1 LRQYELIE
9 RVKAYD
15 PTADEALLNQAYVY
29 AVRMHGSQTR
39 ASGDPYF
46 AHPIEVAG
54 ILTDYRMDTATI
66 VTALLHDVIEDTDVT
81 REEIARVFGDE
92 IAELVEGVTKL
103 SRLALTAEYKRQAEN
118 LRKFI
123 LAISKDVR
131 VLLVK
136 LADRL
141 HNMRTLHFIKSA
153 AKRERIARETLEIYA
168 PLARSIGC
176 HRICIELEELAFS
189 HLNPVARDA
198 IVRRLDGLRTG
209 QGEAVAMVS
218 REVSA
223 KLEEAGVVARV
234 YGREKHPYSIWR
246 KLQRKSI
253 GFSQLSD
260 IFAFRVIVSAEA
272 DCYRAL
278 GVVHRTWP
286 CVPERFK
293 DFISTPKRNNYRS
306 IHTTIVGPRGMR
318 IEMQIRTESMDL
330 VAEEG
335 VAAHWRYK
343 DQSYGFDPEAAEA
356 AGGRDPLAN
365 LRQLVQVLEH
375 GGDSEELIEHA
386 KLEMFL
392 DQVFVFT
399 PKGRLV
405 SLPRGAM
412 PLDFAYAVHTDV
424 GDTCVGVKINGELRP
439 LRTELTNGDVVE
451 VIRGPKPQAPVDWRS
466 LAITG
471 RARSAIRRHIRQAEK
486 EEFARLGRAS
496 LERTM
501 ERAGKSKV
509 EISWRPALERF
520 AVATEVEL
528 YDAVGRGRVTPA
540 QVLEALFPGLKETER
555 AAATARRRIEDGPTA
570 RYYVRGAGL
579 IPGLGLRFDPCCK
592 PVPGDRIVGIVSDP
606 KSLMVHA
613 IDCPE
618 LAKYEDREELWR
630 DLQWTPEAERDTFSQ
645 TTLHATILDAPGV
658 LGQACAIIG
667 EAGGNIVGLA
677 MNHRHSSFF
686 DVDIDIEVKD
696 ARHLTHI
703 AAALRAC
710 PSVETVERARGS
722 T

>member
-1 LRQYELIE
+1 
-9 RVKAYD
+9 
-15 PTADEALLNQAYVY
+15 
-29 AVRMHGSQTR
+29 
-39 ASGDPYF
+39 
-46 AHPIEVAG
+46 VAG

-66 VTALLHDVIEDTDVT
+66 VTALLHDVIEDTEVSRADI
-81 REEIARVFGDE
+81 EKAFGAEIAD
-92 IAELVEGVTKL
+92 LVEGVTKL
-103 SRLALTAEYKRQAEN
+103 SKLALGSEYKRQAEN

-123 LAISKDVR
+123 LAISRDVR

-141 HNMRTLHFIKSA
+141 HNMRTLGYIKNA

-189 HLNPVARDA
+189 HLNPVARTA
-198 IVRRLDGLRTG
+198 IVRRLDTLRVE

-218 REVSA
+218 REISA
-223 KLEEAGVVARV
+223 KLEAAGIPARV
-234 YGREKHPYSIWR
+234 FGREKHPYSIWR

-260 IFAFRVIVSAEA
+260 IFAFRVIVDTES

-306 IHTTIVGPRGMR
+306 IHTTVVGPKGMR
-318 IEMQIRTESMDL
+318 IEMQIRTETMDL

-375 GGDSEELIEHA
+375 GGDSEELVEHA

-399 PKGRLV
+399 PKGKLI

-412 PLDFAYAVHTDV
+412 PLDFAYAVHTNV
-424 GDTCVGVKINGELRP
+424 GDSCVGVKINGELRA

-451 VIRGPKPQAPVDWRS
+451 VIRGPNAQTPADWQS

-486 EEFARLGRAS
+486 EEFTRLGRAS
-496 LERTM
+496 LERM
-501 ERAGKSKV
+501 LERAGKPKEGV
-509 EISWRPALERF
+509 SWRPALERF
-520 AVATEVEL
+520 AVASEVEL
-528 YDAVGRGRVTPA
+528 YDAVGRGRVAPA
-540 QVLEALFPGLKETER
+540 QVLEAVFPGMKEAER
-555 AAATARRRIEDGPTA
+555 AAATERRKIEDGPTA
-570 RYYVRGAGL
+570 RFYVRGGG
-579 IPGLGLRFDPCCK
+579 ISPGAELCFAPCCK
-592 PVPGDRIVGIVSDP
+592 PVPGDRIVGIVQGR
-606 KSLMVHA
+606 KGVVIHA

-630 DLQWTPEAERDTFSQ
+630 DLQWTAEAERDTISES
-645 TTLHATILDAPGV
+645 TLRATILDAPGV

-667 EAGGNIVGLA
+667 EAGGNIIGLS
-677 MNHRHSSFF
+677 MHHRHSSFF
-686 DVDIDIEVKD
+686 DADIDIEVKD

-710 PSVETVERARGS
+710 PSVETVERARG
-722 T
+722 

>member
-1 LRQYELIE
+1 M
-9 RVKAYD
+9 KAYD
-15 PTADEALLNQAYVY
+15 PTADEGLLNRAYVY
-29 AVRMHGSQTR
+29 AVRSHGSQKR

-66 VTALLHDVIEDTDVT
+66 VTALLHDVIEDTEVT
-81 REEIARVFGDE
+81 RAEIEKTFGEEIAD
-92 IAELVEGVTKL
+92 LVEGVTKL
-103 SRLALTAEYKRQAEN
+103 SKLALGSEYKRQAEN

-123 LAISKDVR
+123 LAISRDVR

-141 HNMRTLHFIKSA
+141 HNMRTLGFIKNA

-198 IVRRLDGLRTG
+198 IVRRLDALRVD

-218 REVSA
+218 REISA
-223 KLEEAGVVARV
+223 KLEEAGVPARV
-234 YGREKHPYSIWR
+234 FGREKHPYSIWR

-260 IFAFRVIVSAEA
+260 IFAFRVIVDSEA

-293 DFISTPKRNNYRS
+293 DFLSTPKRNNYRS
-306 IHTTIVGPRGMR
+306 IHTTVVGPKGMR

-343 DQSYGFDPEAAEA
+343 DESYGFDPEAAQA

-365 LRQLVQVLEH
+365 LRQLVQMLEH
-375 GGDSEELIEHA
+375 GGDSDELVEHA

-451 VIRGPKPQAPVDWRS
+451 VIRGPSAQAPADWPS

-486 EEFARLGRAS
+486 DEFSRMGRAS
-496 LERTM
+496 LERMM
-501 ERAGKSKV
+501 ERAGKPKEGVSL
-509 EISWRPALERF
+509 RPALERF
-520 AVATEVEL
+520 ALPSEPEL
-528 YDAVGRGRVTPA
+528 YDAVGRGRITPA
-540 QVLEALFPGLKETER
+540 QVLEAVFPGLKETER
-555 AAATARRRIEDGPTA
+555 AAATARRKIVDGPTA
-570 RYYVRGAGL
+570 RFYVRGGGISVGAEL
-579 IPGLGLRFDPCCK
+579 HFAHCCK
-592 PVPGDRIVGIVSDP
+592 PVPGDRIVGIMQGRKGV
-606 KSLMVHA
+606 VIHA

-618 LAKYEDREELWR
+618 LAKFEDREELWR
-630 DLQWTPEAERDTFSQ
+630 DLQWTPEAERDTISEA
-645 TTLHATILDAPGV
+645 TLRATILDAPGV

-667 EAGGNIVGLA
+667 EAGGNIIGLS
-677 MNHRHSSFF
+677 MHHRHSSFF
-686 DVDIDIEVKD
+686 DANIDIEVKD

-710 PSVETVERARGS
+710 PSVETVERARGEA
-722 T
+722 